1 MKIRYLSLIVLLVMS
16 VFAPMQA
23 QTYDNLWKELEV
35 LERKD
40 LPKSVIS
47 EAMKIYDKAKAE
59 QNVPQ
64 MMKAYLTAMQ
74 YRSLLT
80 PDSLKVDMNGLEQW
94 ASQTGSMEDKAILY
108 SILGEMTMPADVKK
122 GLGYLQAS
130 LKDKDRLLLIPV
142 EKLRPMVR
150 VGEASKR
157 YFRDNLYNLL
167 ARRAIQIMQQYRW
180 QAAAKAN
187 QTNSLPADMTDM
199 DQFVTYQFVPVS
211 DCDLTAAVMQ
221 TYQSL
226 LKAYDTETEREG
238 WLLTGIDALNYLYR
252 NFSGNFSNDVCQQE
266 LRKWIHTYP
275 AVKTV
280 PEAYLALAQFLQ
292 YQNNQVERLRI
303 VREGIAGYPRYEGIN
318 QLKNIEKEI
327 LNASLSLEIATAYP
341 GEQQSVKVNYKNL
354 TGITLQLYKVNLPVT
369 SAVLQNRTT
378 HFESK
383 YARLQREEHFSLKP
397 TTDYLNVDTT
407 LTIQAPQAGI
417 YFLKAVPDG
426 KKGVSDGTLMNVT
439 ALKTIYRPL
448 PDGTLELVVVDAV
461 SGQPVSEAEVT
472 IYTEK
477 GGGYSPQQTYQA
489 DKQGTLKLDFL
500 NSNKYWYNAHTAAD
514 NAMPIL
520 NLWKNDYYYKESK
533 RKEVLQLFTDR
544 SIYRP
549 GQTVYV
555 SGLAYEM
562 EKDSTRVLADK
573 KYTVSLYDANNNE
586 TGKVEV
592 RTNGFGSF
600 SGQFVLPS
608 PCLTG
613 YFSLRAADTSVSF
626 KVEEYKRP
634 TFDVTF
640 EPVKVEYQVGDS
652 IEVVGMAKTFA
663 GAPVQNARVHYNI
676 SRSYAWVWRFM
687 GRGSARW
694 EGEAMTDADG
704 KFSVPVHFEI
714 DSDRRESPLWYYTYN
729 IQADVTD
736 GAGETQQANLSLP
749 LGSTSMVLN
758 MDNLPDNLVKEKKLE
773 IKLTAMNL
781 SGEPVDTPV
790 TYQVVEMEEQKDGQE
805 KEGRKVLTGTV
816 EANKSF
822 VPEAI
827 YALPS
832 GNYRLKLSAKDTQ
845 GRECTA
851 SKNFLLFSLNDKRP
865 PFVITDWFY
874 QDGLEF
880 DAASP
885 ATVYIGSSEKNVYL
899 LYDVFAGNKRLE
911 SKRIE
916 LSDSVVS
923 FRFPY
928 KKEYGDGILVSMAF
942 VKDGRLYSHNARIM
956 KPAPEKKL
964 QLKWTTFRDKLR
976 PGQQEEWKLT
986 VLYPDGSPAE
996 AEMLA
1001 TMYDASLDKIYSAHK
1016 LDFGVDFHYVVP
1028 LTYWNTSYMRN
1039 AYLYVDFPLKR
1050 LRAVPLEYS
1059 ELIIPSTGRMEAMV
1073 VGYGGSPR
1081 ATLAGALKIRGRSAA
1096 NAVMNQEAVTDMVL
1110 QEEMVETSAQE
1121 KVEMGSSEELAETG
1135 DIQIR
1140 ENFAETAF
1148 FYPQLRTNEK
1158 GEVSISFVL
1167 PESLTRWT
1175 FMGLAHTRNVDYG
1188 KIEATATASKEFML
1202 QPNMPRFVRVGD
1214 KANIAASLMNLSD
1227 KGVKGTVRMELFNP
1241 ETEKVF
1247 YSQKQKFDVKGGETG
1262 HVNFTFEVSDKYAVM
1277 ACRMVA
1283 DGDTFS
1289 DGEQRYIPV
1298 LTDKQWVTE
1307 TVPLNV
1313 NGEGAY
1319 TFSLENLFNKH
1330 SKTASEQRLTVEFTA
1345 HPAWYAVQALPV
1357 VANPQNED
1365 ALSWATAYYAHSLA
1379 AFIVKENPRIKQVF
1393 DSWKA
1398 QGGTKETFMSNLQKN
1413 QELKNILLAETPW
1426 LTEATNEAEQ
1436 KQRIAT
1442 LFDLNTMNSQ
1452 LAVSVEKLGEL
1463 QNADGA
1469 WSWYKGMQGSRY
1481 VTTQVMEMLVR
1492 LNALT
1497 HQDAD
1502 SRMQPMIQKGFEYLG
1517 KQAAEEYKS
1526 MKEAEKKGAVGL
1538 RPSEQVLRYLYI
1550 CALDGKAPV
1559 DEKVNRYFID
1569 KLSGEGKELTIY
1581 GKALGAIILQQ
1592 AGKVAEARLFMQ
1604 SLMEYSVVTDEM
1616 GRYFDTPKAR
1626 YSWFS
1631 YKIPTEVAAMEAI
1644 QRITKDTKAID
1655 EMKRWLLKQK
1665 QTQTWE
1671 TPIATAD
1678 AVYALMA
1685 TGASDLLANTGGV
1698 EITLGKEVIR
1708 TPADDAIGY
1717 IKKTVSGDVMNIKK
1731 VSVDKEGTGMG
1742 WGAVYA
1748 QYLESMDQIGEQ
1760 GNGLSV
1766 SRQLYKGDEA
1776 LNESVPLKVGD
1787 KITVR
1792 LTVKADRDM
1801 DFVQIKDDR
1810 AACMEPLQ
1818 AVSGFRWGNGL
1829 GYYQATK
1836 DASTQFFIDQMRKG
1850 TYVIEYQV
1858 YVNRTGEYQAGIA
1871 TVQSAY
1877 APEFGGHTG
1886 GYRVMVE

>member
-187 QTNSLPADMTDM
+187 QTNSLSVDMTDM

-1167 PESLTRWT
+1167 PESLTRWK

-1313 NGEGAY
+1313 NGEGAHI
-1319 TFSLENLFNKH
+1319 FSLENLFNKH

-1357 VANPQNED
+1357 VAHPQNED

-1379 AFIVKENPRIKQVF
+1379 AYIVKENPRIKQVF

-1526 MKEAEKKGAVGL
+1526 MKEAEKKGAVGI

-1592 AGKVAEARLFMQ
+1592 SGKVAEARLFMQ

-1731 VSVDKEGTGMG
+1731 VRVDKEGAGMG